1 MAISYLSRYHY
12 APHSHVSLTTHF
24 IVEGEMTLWYPN
36 EEDNQMKTY
45 GPGERVDVDAGRVHE
60 VLTGDD
66 GCTYVIGEDDY

>member
-1 MAISYLSRYHY
+1 
-12 APHSHVSLTTHF
+12 
-24 IVEGEMTLWYPN
+24 MTVWYPN
-36 EEDNQMKTY
+36 QEDNEMKTY